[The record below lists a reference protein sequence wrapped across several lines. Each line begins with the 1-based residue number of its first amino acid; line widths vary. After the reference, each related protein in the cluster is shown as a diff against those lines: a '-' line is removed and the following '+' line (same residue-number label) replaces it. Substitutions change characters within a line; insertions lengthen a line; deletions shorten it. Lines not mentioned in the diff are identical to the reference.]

1 MARSAASIAPKP
13 RTRPAV
19 PAKVADWK
27 AASGTALLFKTSA
40 LERDSFAREGVPV
53 GYVEDLADRLGES
66 RSKLYIL
73 LRIPR
78 ATAARKKSED
88 ARLNVDSSD
97 RVIGFAKLIGQVE
110 TIIQESGIQ
119 DSGESDGFDAAQWL
133 KGWISRPL
141 AALGNRRPDEF
152 MDTSD
157 GREMI
162 SQILARSQSG
172 AYS

>member
-1 MARSAASIAPKP
+1 MSVAAKAQ
-13 RTRPAV
+13 
-19 PAKVADWK
+19 ADWK
-27 AASGTALLFKTSA
+27 AATGTAMLFRTSA
-40 LERDSFAREGVPV
+40 LDRDSFAREGVPV
-53 GYVEDLADRLGES
+53 AYVDSLADRLGES

-78 ATAARKKSED
+78 ATAARKKSADE
-88 ARLNVDSSD
+88 RLSLDSSD

-110 TIIQESGIQ
+110 TIIQESG
-119 DSGESDGFDAAQWL
+119 DPEGFDAAQWL
-133 KGWISRPL
+133 KGWMSRPL
-141 AALGNRRPDEF
+141 AALGNRRPQDF

-172 AYS
+172 AFS

>member
-1 MARSAASIAPKP
+1 MATSTAARKPKV
-13 RTRPAV
+13 RPVRPVAV
-19 PAKVADWK
+19 NDWK
-27 AASGTALLFKTSA
+27 AASGTALLFQTSA
-40 LERDSFAREGVPV
+40 LERDSFVREGVPV
-53 GYVEDLADRLGES
+53 GYVDNLADRLGES
-66 RSKLYIL
+66 RSRLYVL

-88 ARLNVDSSD
+88 ARLSVELSD

-110 TIIQESGIQ
+110 TIIQESGNP
-119 DSGESDGFDAAQWL
+119 EGFDAAHWL

-141 AALGNRRPDEF
+141 AALGNRRPEEF

>member
-1 MARSAASIAPKP
+1 MPATATPRKSPTRTAP
-13 RTRPAV
+13 
-19 PAKVADWK
+19 PAKATDWK
-27 AASGTALLFKTSA
+27 AANGTALLFKTSA
-40 LERDSFAREGVPV
+40 LERDSFVREGVPV
-53 GYVEDLADRLGES
+53 GYVDNLADRLGES

-78 ATAARKKSED
+78 ATAARKKSEN
-88 ARLNVDSSD
+88 ARLSVDSSD

-110 TIIQESGIQ
+110 TIIQESGNP
-119 DSGESDGFDAAQWL
+119 EGFDAAHWL

-141 AALGNRRPDEF
+141 AALGNRRPEEF

-162 SQILARSQSG
+162 SQILARGQSG

>member
-1 MARSAASIAPKP
+1 MPAAATP
-13 RTRPAV
+13 RKSTARPAS
-19 PAKVADWK
+19 PAKAGDWK
-27 AASGTALLFKTSA
+27 AASGTALLFQTSA
-40 LERDSFAREGVPV
+40 LERDSFVREGVPV
-53 GYVEDLADRLGES
+53 GYVDSLADRLGES

-78 ATAARKKSED
+78 ATAARKKSEN
-88 ARLNVDSSD
+88 ARLSVDSSD

-110 TIIQESGIQ
+110 TIIQESGNP
-119 DSGESDGFDAAQWL
+119 EGFDAAHWL

-141 AALGNRRPDEF
+141 AALGNRRPEEF

-162 SQILARSQSG
+162 SQILARGQSG

>member
-1 MARSAASIAPKP
+1 MTTTPTPRKSALRSA
-13 RTRPAV
+13 PA
-19 PAKVADWK
+19 ANAIDWK

-40 LERDSFAREGVPV
+40 LERDSFIREGVPV
-53 GYVEDLADRLGES
+53 GYVDNLADRLGES

-78 ATAARKKSED
+78 ATAARKKSENV
-88 ARLNVDSSD
+88 RLNLDSSD

-110 TIIQESGIQ
+110 TIIQESGNP
-119 DSGESDGFDAAQWL
+119 EGFDAAHWL

-141 AALGNRRPDEF
+141 AALGNRRPEEF

-157 GREMI
+157 GRDMI
-162 SQILARSQSG
+162 SQVLARGQSG

>member
-1 MARSAASIAPKP
+1 MPTTVTSRKP
-13 RTRPAV
+13 PTHAV
-19 PAKVADWK
+19 DWK
-27 AASGTALLFKTSA
+27 AANGTALLFQTSA
-40 LERDSFAREGVPV
+40 LERDSFVREGVPV
-53 GYVEDLADRLGES
+53 GYVDGLADRLGES

-78 ATAARKKSED
+78 ATAARKKSEN
-88 ARLNVDSSD
+88 ARLSVDSSD

-110 TIIQESGIQ
+110 TIIQESGNP
-119 DSGESDGFDAAQWL
+119 DGFDAAQWL

-141 AALGNRRPDEF
+141 AALGNRRPEEF

-162 SQILARSQSG
+162 SQVLARGQTG

>member
-1 MARSAASIAPKP
+1 MPAA
-13 RTRPAV
+13 
-19 PAKVADWK
+19 AKTQTDWK
-27 AASGTALLFKTSA
+27 AADGTAMLFRTSA

-53 GYVEDLADRLGES
+53 AYVDNLADRLGES
-66 RSKLYIL
+66 RSKLYVL

-78 ATAARKKSED
+78 ATAARKKSAD
-88 ARLNVDSSD
+88 QRLNLDSSD

-110 TIIQESGIQ
+110 TIIQESG
-119 DSGESDGFDAAQWL
+119 DPEGFDAAQWL

-141 AALGNRRPDEF
+141 PALGNRMPQEF

-172 AYS
+172 AFS

>member
-1 MARSAASIAPKP
+1 MSATSRKS
-13 RTRPAV
+13 PAH
-19 PAKVADWK
+19 VADWK
-27 AASGTALLFKTSA
+27 AASGTAQLFKTSA
-40 LERDSFAREGVPV
+40 LERDSFVREGVPV
-53 GYVEDLADRLGES
+53 GYVDGLADRLGES
-66 RSKLYIL
+66 RSRLYIL

-78 ATAARKKSED
+78 ATAARKKSEN
-88 ARLNVDSSD
+88 ARLSVDSSD

-110 TIIQESGIQ
+110 TIIQ
-119 DSGESDGFDAAQWL
+119 DSGNPEGFDAAHWL

-162 SQILARSQSG
+162 SQVLARGQTG

>member
-1 MARSAASIAPKP
+1 MTATAAPRKSSARSTSP
-13 RTRPAV
+13 V
-19 PAKVADWK
+19 NGSDWK

-40 LERDSFAREGVPV
+40 LERDSFVREGVPV
-53 GYVEDLADRLGES
+53 GYVDNLADRLGES
-66 RSKLYIL
+66 RSRLYIL

-78 ATAARKKSED
+78 ATAARKKSEN
-88 ARLNVDSSD
+88 ARLSVDSSD

-110 TIIQESGIQ
+110 TIIQESGNP
-119 DSGESDGFDAAQWL
+119 EGFDAAHWL

-141 AALGNRRPDEF
+141 AALGNRRPEEF

-162 SQILARSQSG
+162 SQVLARGQTG

>member
-1 MARSAASIAPKP
+1 VTASSVVRKP
-13 RTRPAV
+13 RARPTRPVAV
-19 PAKVADWK
+19 NDWK
-27 AASGTALLFKTSA
+27 AAAGTALLFQTSA
-40 LERDSFAREGVPV
+40 LERDSFVREGVPV
-53 GYVEDLADRLGES
+53 GYVDNLADRLGES
-66 RSKLYIL
+66 RSRLYVL

-88 ARLNVDSSD
+88 ARLSVESSD

-110 TIIQESGIQ
+110 TIVQESGNP
-119 DSGESDGFDAAQWL
+119 EGFDAAHWL

-141 AALGNRRPDEF
+141 AALGNRRPEEF

>member
-1 MARSAASIAPKP
+1 MARPTASVARKAEAKAAA
-13 RTRPAV
+13 AN
-19 PAKVADWK
+19 DWK
-27 AASGTALLFKTSA
+27 AASGTASLFKTSA
-40 LERDSFAREGVPV
+40 IERDSFVREGVPV
-53 GYVEDLADRLGES
+53 GYVDDLADRLGES

-88 ARLNVDSSD
+88 ARLSVDSSD
-97 RVIGFAKLIGQVE
+97 RVVGFAKLIGQVE
-110 TIIQESGIQ
+110 TIVQESGTP
-119 DSGESDGFDAAQWL
+119 EGFDAAQWL
-133 KGWISRPL
+133 KDWISRPL

-152 MDTSD
+152 METSD

-162 SQILARSQSG
+162 SQILARAQSG

>member
-1 MARSAASIAPKP
+1 M
-13 RTRPAV
+13 PATSRKS
-19 PAKVADWK
+19 PAHVADWK
-27 AASGTALLFKTSA
+27 AANGTAQLFKTSA
-40 LERDSFAREGVPV
+40 LERDSFVREGVPV
-53 GYVEDLADRLGES
+53 GYVDGLADRLGES
-66 RSKLYIL
+66 RSRLYIL

-78 ATAARKKSED
+78 ATAARKKSEN
-88 ARLNVDSSD
+88 ARLSVDSSD

-110 TIIQESGIQ
+110 TIIQESGNP
-119 DSGESDGFDAAQWL
+119 EGFDAAHWL

-141 AALGNRRPDEF
+141 AALGNRRPEEF

-162 SQILARSQSG
+162 SQVLARGQTG

>member
-1 MARSAASIAPKP
+1 MAR
-13 RTRPAV
+13 TAV
-19 PAKVADWK
+19 GTVRKSKAGTGDWK
-27 AASGTALLFKTSA
+27 AASGTASLFKTSA
-40 LERDSFAREGVPV
+40 IERDSFVREGVPV
-53 GYVEDLADRLGES
+53 GYVDELADRLGES
-66 RSKLYIL
+66 RSRLYVL

-88 ARLNVDSSD
+88 VRLSVDSSD
-97 RVIGFAKLIGQVE
+97 RVVGFAKLIGQVE
-110 TIIQESGIQ
+110 TIVQESGNP
-119 DSGESDGFDAAQWL
+119 EGFDAAQWL

-152 MDTSD
+152 METSD

-162 SQILARSQSG
+162 SQILARAQSG

>member
-1 MARSAASIAPKP
+1 MPTTATSRKS
-13 RTRPAV
+13 PANAV
-19 PAKVADWK
+19 DWK
-27 AASGTALLFKTSA
+27 AANGTALLFQTSA
-40 LERDSFAREGVPV
+40 LERDSFIREGVPV
-53 GYVEDLADRLGES
+53 GYVDNLADRLGES

-78 ATAARKKSED
+78 ATAARKKSEN
-88 ARLNVDSSD
+88 ARLSVDSSD

-110 TIIQESGIQ
+110 TIVQESGNP
-119 DSGESDGFDAAQWL
+119 GGFDAAHWL

-141 AALGNRRPDEF
+141 AALGNRRPEEF

-157 GREMI
+157 GRDMI
-162 SQILARSQSG
+162 SQVLARGQSG

>member
-1 MARSAASIAPKP
+1 MTTTATPRKSAA
-13 RTRPAV
+13 RPAS
-19 PAKVADWK
+19 PANAIDWK

-40 LERDSFAREGVPV
+40 LERDSFVREGVPV
-53 GYVEDLADRLGES
+53 GYVDNLADRLGES

-78 ATAARKKSED
+78 ATAARKKSEN
-88 ARLNVDSSD
+88 ARLSVDSSD
-97 RVIGFAKLIGQVE
+97 RVVGFAKLIGQVE
-110 TIIQESGIQ
+110 TIIQESGNP
-119 DSGESDGFDAAQWL
+119 EGFDAALWL

-141 AALGNRRPDEF
+141 AALGNRRPEEF

-162 SQILARSQSG
+162 SQILARGQTG

>member
-1 MARSAASIAPKP
+1 MAISTAAPKP
-13 RTRPAV
+13 RARPVRPVAV
-19 PAKVADWK
+19 NDWK
-27 AASGTALLFKTSA
+27 AAAGTALLFQTSA
-40 LERDSFAREGVPV
+40 LDRDSFVREGVPV
-53 GYVEDLADRLGES
+53 GYVDNLADRLGES
-66 RSKLYIL
+66 RSRLYVL

-88 ARLNVDSSD
+88 ARLSVESSD

-110 TIIQESGIQ
+110 TIVQESGNA
-119 DSGESDGFDAAQWL
+119 EGFDAAHWL
-133 KGWISRPL
+133 KEWISRPL
-141 AALGNRRPDEF
+141 AALGNRRPEEF

>member
-1 MARSAASIAPKP
+1 MAISSAARKP
-13 RTRPAV
+13 RARRLPPVAV
-19 PAKVADWK
+19 NDWK
-27 AASGTALLFKTSA
+27 AASGTALLFQTSA
-40 LERDSFAREGVPV
+40 LERDSFVREGVPV
-53 GYVEDLADRLGES
+53 GYVDNLADRLGES
-66 RSKLYIL
+66 RSRLSVL
-73 LRIPR
+73 LRSPR

-88 ARLNVDSSD
+88 MRLSVESSD

-110 TIIQESGIQ
+110 TIIQESGNP
-119 DSGESDGFDAAQWL
+119 EGFDAAHWL

>member
-1 MARSAASIAPKP
+1 MPTTATSRKP
-13 RTRPAV
+13 ATRPT
-19 PAKVADWK
+19 PSLNPTDWK
-27 AASGTALLFKTSA
+27 AANGTALLFKTSA
-40 LERDSFAREGVPV
+40 LERDSFVREGVPV
-53 GYVEDLADRLGES
+53 GYVDNLADRLGES

-78 ATAARKKSED
+78 ATAARKKSGN
-88 ARLNVDSSD
+88 ARLSVDSSD

-110 TIIQESGIQ
+110 TIIQESGNP
-119 DSGESDGFDAAQWL
+119 DGFDAAHWL

-157 GREMI
+157 GREML
-162 SQILARSQSG
+162 SQILARGQSG